1 MGMPPSSGTG
11 YSTLSPAIE
20 NSFDAAYDFGKPLR
34 EVIETIG
41 GQCQKALKL
50 LLGMAKWLIIVL
62 ITIDLALGAARYV
75 VDSGKGSEFVSF
87 VLLKLTLYCLLVYF
101 LGNWGDAIAN
111 FARDMFTG
119 FGGLMMGE
127 SGEAA
132 MKAISDP
139 MDIVSKGA
147 HIVAPI
153 YNEMFKIHSVLDL
166 VSKIDLWLPS
176 FFFAAILTICFFAVA
191 ISITLAYLE
200 FYTVMVFSFGTFFL
214 SGLHHTR
221 KYAANGINGIFAVS
235 IKLMFYCMFSLM
247 LQMVLSNMVVDDFYT
262 VHRGETPGIMAE
274 APVPPTTEPLPPL
287 TSSWRISAPWNPA
300 DATMWT
306 TAWAISGRIRLIMPT
321 TTTGRIG
328 RRCM

>member
-1 MGMPPSSGTG
+1 
-11 YSTLSPAIE
+11 
-20 NSFDAAYDFGKPLR
+20 
-34 EVIETIG
+34 
-41 GQCQKALKL
+41 
-50 LLGMAKWLIIVL
+50 MAKWLIIVL

-87 VLLKLTLYCLLVYF
+87 VLLKVTLYCLLVYF

-166 VSKIDLWLPS
+166 VSKIGLWLPS

-200 FYTVMVFSFGTFFL
+200 FYTVMA
-214 SGLHHTR
+214 
-221 KYAANGINGIFAVS
+221 Y
-235 IKLMFYCMFSLM
+235 
-247 LQMVLSNMVVDDFYT
+247 
-262 VHRGETPGIMAE
+262 EE
-274 APVPPTTEPLPPL
+274 
-287 TSSWRISAPWNPA
+287 
-300 DATMWT
+300 
-306 TAWAISGRIRLIMPT
+306 IR
-321 TTTGRIG
+321 RQ
-328 RRCM
+328 RH